1 MSEQAYRIGETVRR
15 NRHYLTNDE
24 LMEKTGY
31 DADTVISSVQ
41 WLVEKGMLKQDGR
54 SRQQITDL
62 SAYF

>member
-1 MSEQAYRIGETVRR
+1 
-15 NRHYLTNDE
+15 
-24 LMEKTGY
+24 MEKTGY

-62 SAYF
+62 SAYFYTSDHPCGRALIDAMMEAERIQ